1 MDISFGLAVAVML
14 VGLIAM
20 CIKQRWPEIFYIC
33 FAMGLLATLLKF
45 AGEASLSVHGH

>member
-1 MDISFGLAVAVML
+1 MNVTLFLCVAVCL

-20 CIKQRWPEIFYIC
+20 CIKQRWAEIFYIC

-45 AGEASLSVHGH
+45 AGIASLTVHN